1 MIYEI
6 QIYQYE
12 KNQNINSE
20 VCSGTLQYWH
30 EKWKTSECESKV
42 KYQEKS
48 NMNEHNQV
56 KVFKNGSSQNCGRQS
71 LKNLKRYGLL
81 GQTISL
87 QFF

>member
-20 VCSGTLQYWH
+20 VCSGTLQYRH

-48 NMNEHNQV
+48 NMNEHN
-56 KVFKNGSSQNCGRQS
+56 
-71 LKNLKRYGLL
+71 
-81 GQTISL
+81 
-87 QFF
+87 